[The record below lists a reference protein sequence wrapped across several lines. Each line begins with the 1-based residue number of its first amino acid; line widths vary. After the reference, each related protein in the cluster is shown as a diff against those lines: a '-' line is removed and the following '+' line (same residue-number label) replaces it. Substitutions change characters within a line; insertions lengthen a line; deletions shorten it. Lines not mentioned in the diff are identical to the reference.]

1 MSAGDV
7 IVQLRL
13 IGGRAF
19 NQAALSSATAVRRI
33 GEAGTGS
40 GQAIDRLGRYA
51 NNAAPAVAQIGRMAR
66 TGALAMGA
74 LGSAAVYAGIDF
86 NASMEQSKVAITNLT
101 GSSQVAT
108 NMLDQL
114 YEIAAKTPFEFQDL
128 TKSAS
133 MMLGF
138 GYETKK
144 VIPFM
149 TTLGDAVAGVGGGA
163 ETINRLTRAFG
174 QMQAKG
180 RLQTEELMQLAEAG
194 IPAFKILQQELGLTG
209 DQLRKQIE
217 GGAISAD
224 KGIAAL
230 LAGMNKK
237 YDGMAKAQ
245 SKTFR
250 GQISTLK
257 DYFRQTMG
265 AVTMPLFDFMRNQLL
280 PKAIDITQEIGKWAK
295 QGGVETAITA
305 FQRGGKGMEM
315 EQGGGINSIMETAGQ
330 IGGQAFKVL
339 QDGFRITSKYVTDL
353 WTALKPAQPFL
364 ANVLIPLFK
373 GFGMGIL
380 TTVVFA
386 LKILLVAVRLLAPVL
401 GWLGT
406 KLAPL
411 KTAFFYLGFVLGSI
425 VGPGAL
431 KVLEILGKLGFVFKV
446 LLIPIRLARVAM
458 LAVARVFGLLFKGFR
473 LVGQL
478 LMWVGNRF
486 LAVGGFVG
494 RFVMRI
500 WGLLDR
506 LNVFK
511 TRMIGWAKGLVTG
524 VYNQFKRFVEFGGRI
539 INWLVE
545 GIKRN
550 AGKVLDALM
559 SIMPKWMRKGF
570 GKVAGAAGKL
580 KFWQHGGIQA
590 HAGYAVV
597 GEAGPELVH
606 LPGGSQ
612 ITPLSTPRVQ
622 QVAVGSMSG
631 AGQNQTTANFWLD
644 RRLLATAVATDVE
657 DRIARR

>member
-1 MSAGDV
+1 VSAGDV

-19 NQAALSSATAVRRI
+19 NQAAMSSATAVRRI
-33 GEAGTGS
+33 GEAGTGTGRALDS
-40 GQAIDRLGRYA
+40 VDRA
-51 NNAAPAVAQIGRMAR
+51 AKNAAPAVAAIGRMAR
-66 TGALAMGA
+66 TGALAVGA

-108 NMLDQL
+108 KMLDQL

-128 TKSAS
+128 TKSAA

-144 VIPFM
+144 VLPFM
-149 TTLGDAVAGVGGGA
+149 RTLGDAVAGVGGGA

-180 RLQTEELMQLAEAG
+180 RIQTEELMQLAEAG
-194 IPAFKILQQELGLTG
+194 IPAFKILQKQLGLTG
-209 DQLRKQIE
+209 DELRKKIE
-217 GGAISAD
+217 GGALSADEGISA
-224 KGIAAL
+224 L
-230 LAGMNKK
+230 LRGMNQK
-237 YDGMAKAQ
+237 YEGMAKAQ
-245 SKTFR
+245 SKTFK

-265 AVTMPLFDFMRNQLL
+265 AVTMPLFNFMRSKLL
-280 PKAIDITQEIGKWAK
+280 PKAIDITKEIGKWAK
-295 QGGVETAITA
+295 GGGVPTAITA

-315 EQGGGINSIMETAGQ
+315 EQGGGINSVMETAGQ
-330 IGGQAFKVL
+330 IGGKAFSVL
-339 QDGFRITSKYVTDL
+339 AKGFQLVSTYATQL

-364 ANVLIPLFK
+364 QNVLIPLFT
-373 GFGMGIL
+373 GFGKGIL
-380 TTVVFA
+380 TTVVMAF
-386 LKILLVAVRLLAPVL
+386 KILLWVVKLVAPML

-411 KTAFFYLGFVLGSI
+411 KGAFEFLGFIIGSL
-425 VGPGAL
+425 VGPWML
-431 KVLEILGKLGFVFKV
+431 KLISYAGRLGFIFKILV
-446 LLIPIRLARVAM
+446 IPIRIARGVL
-458 LAVARVFGLLFKGFR
+458 LAVGKVFGVVFKAVKLLGP
-473 LVGQL
+473 L
-478 LMWVGNRF
+478 LTWIGNRF

-494 RFVMRI
+494 RMVLRI
-500 WGLLDR
+500 WSVIDR
-506 LNVFK
+506 LVAFK
-511 TRMIGWAKGLVTG
+511 TRMINWAKGLVSG
-524 VYNQFKRFVEFGGRI
+524 VGTALRRFTEFGGKI

-580 KFWQHGGIQA
+580 KFWATGGVQT

-606 LPGGSQ
+606 LPGGTR
-612 ITPLSTPRVQ
+612 ITPLSEPSIQ
-622 QVAVGSMSG
+622 SVASGSMAGSG
-631 AGQNQTTANFWLD
+631 QTTANFWLD
-644 RRLLATAVATDVE
+644 RKLIATAVASDVE